1 MGFGRTWLYHQEYPK
16 GEIFTTEQQY
26 LEALKAGA
34 VEAPWLVDQ
43 QEPEGKDDPE
53 KAKAGPSKP
62 RKKRGFDL
70 TPLEE

>member
-1 MGFGRTWLYHQEYPK
+1 MGFGKTWLYHKEYPG
-16 GEIFTTEQQY
+16 GEIFTTEKQY

-43 QEPEGKDDPE
+43 KESEEMVDPE
-53 KAKAGPSKP
+53 KAKAGPAKF

-70 TPLEE
+70 SPLEE